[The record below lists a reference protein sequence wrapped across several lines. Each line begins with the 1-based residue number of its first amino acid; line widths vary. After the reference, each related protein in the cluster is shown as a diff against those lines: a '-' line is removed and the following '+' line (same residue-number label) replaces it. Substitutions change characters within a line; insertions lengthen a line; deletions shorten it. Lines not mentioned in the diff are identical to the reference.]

1 MLSRDEDLS
10 SAHNPVNKL
19 KVFWN
24 YFLIFRELSFL
35 RDAVELILSP
45 FTNKAFRKGGSFG
58 ENFFN
63 HKKCNCIKL
72 PRNDLKVVSISC
84 VLGKVFFYSYDVGP
98 ISPRKGSSRYLQ

>member
-1 MLSRDEDLS
+1 MLPRDEDLS

-19 KVFWN
+19 KVSWY

-35 RDAVELILSP
+35 RDAVELMLSP

-63 HKKCNCIKL
+63 HEKCNCIRL
-72 PRNDLKVVSISC
+72 SCNDLKLVSISC
-84 VLGKVFFYSYDVGP
+84 VLGKFFFYSYCVGP
-98 ISPRKGSSRYLQ
+98 ISPRKRSSRYLQ